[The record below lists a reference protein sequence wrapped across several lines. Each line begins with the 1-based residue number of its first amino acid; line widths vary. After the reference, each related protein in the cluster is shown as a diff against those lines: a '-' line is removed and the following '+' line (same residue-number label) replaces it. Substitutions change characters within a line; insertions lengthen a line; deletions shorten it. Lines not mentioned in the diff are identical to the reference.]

1 MKKIVS
7 FFGDKTEVF
16 CCLNRKAEEYA
27 ASLGIEYRWAPQLP
41 FSEENVIRELQNAD
55 AGIIDIEPYGESV
68 FSQVKDSTK
77 LMVRFG
83 VGFDKVDLKAASR
96 NGIAI
101 ARTTG
106 ANTTAVAEMALTLM
120 LTCRRR
126 MNLYQARTRA
136 GEWVKDIGNELIGST
151 VGIIGYGNI
160 GRRLAKLL
168 KGFDCRILAYD
179 PFPNEEAVKADGVEL
194 VALEEIL
201 TQSDAISIH
210 VPYTKETHHM
220 INRETLTLMKPTAVI
235 VNTARGNI
243 IDEDAL
249 YQALKSGQIAGAG
262 VDVFAAFCG
271 VSVVDVGECGTDTS
285 CIQPDYGISVEYL

>member
-179 PFPNEEAVKADGVEL
+179 PFPNEEAAKADGVEL

-210 VPYTKETHHM
+210 VPYTKETH
-220 INRETLTLMKPTAVI
+220 
-235 VNTARGNI
+235 
-243 IDEDAL
+243 
-249 YQALKSGQIAGAG
+249 Q
-262 VDVFAAFCG
+262 
-271 VSVVDVGECGTDTS
+271 
-285 CIQPDYGISVEYL
+285 